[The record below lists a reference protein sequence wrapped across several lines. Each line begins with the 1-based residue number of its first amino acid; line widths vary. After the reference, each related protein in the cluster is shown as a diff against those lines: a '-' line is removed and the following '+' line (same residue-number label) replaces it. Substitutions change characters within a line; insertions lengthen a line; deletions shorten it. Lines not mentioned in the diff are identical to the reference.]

1 MLTTILLSA
10 AGLITILLLS
20 GNNSANYAGITD
32 DNITMLKKLVPK
44 AQPFFVKFL
53 KESAKAGFNLRITF
67 GWRSFAEQ
75 TALYAQGRY
84 TLEQVNKLRQIAGLY
99 LLKKQSENYI
109 VTYAKAGESFHNF
122 GLAIDIVDRVKGYNI
137 DWVALRKIA
146 VSCGLEYI
154 PDTLTFSDKPHFQK
168 TFGYKT
174 SELTKALQN
183 KTLEKLLS

>member
-1 MLTTILLSA
+1 MI
-10 AGLITILLLS
+10 
-20 GNNSANYAGITD
+20 
-32 DNITMLKKLVPK
+32 KKLVPK
-44 AQPFFVKFL
+44 AQPFFAKFL
-53 KESAKAGFNLRITF
+53 KEAAKAGFNLRITY

-84 TLEQVNKLRQIAGLY
+84 GLDYVNKLRQQAGLY
-99 LLKKQSENYI
+99 LLQTQSENYI
-109 VTYAKAGESFHNF
+109 VTYAKAGESYHNF